1 MCPMGHKYEASTAT
15 LDAFGLDYKKY
26 VLYLGRF
33 SPEKNCHLLVEAF
46 ERLETTM
53 KLVLAG
59 GSSHTD
65 EYVATLRQ
73 HLSDK
78 IHILDWVSGQRLDD
92 LLTGAAVF
100 VLPSD
105 MEGMSL
111 ALLDAMGAGVCVLAS
126 DVAENIETI
135 GDAGFTFKA
144 GDTLDLQRMLGML
157 LANSALC
164 EDAGL
169 RAQER
174 VRQYYLWDNVALEMS
189 SVYQA
194 SIGRSRR
201 KVSLPIKTLPQ
212 SGVAN
217 MERRS

>member
-1 MCPMGHKYEASTAT
+1 MEHRYETSAPT
-15 LDAFGLDYKKY
+15 LKAFGLDYKNY

-33 SPEKNCHLLVEAF
+33 SPEKNCHLLIRAF
-46 ERLETTM
+46 EGLDTAM

-65 EYVATLRQ
+65 EYVTSLRR
-73 HLSDK
+73 HVSEK
-78 IHILDWVSGQRLDD
+78 IHILDWISGERLDD
-92 LLTGAAVF
+92 LLNGAAVF

-126 DVAENIETI
+126 DVPENIETVA
-135 GDAGFTFKA
+135 DAGFTFKA
-144 GDTLDLQRMLGML
+144 GDGRDLQRTLEFL
-157 LANSALC
+157 LANPSLRQ
-164 EDAGL
+164 EAGL

-189 SVYQA
+189 CIYKA
-194 SIGRSRR
+194 LIGRTPR
-201 KVSLPIKTLPQ
+201 KASLPIKTP
-212 SGVAN
+212 GRAA
-217 MERRS
+217 

>member
-1 MCPMGHKYEASTAT
+1 
-15 LDAFGLDYKKY
+15 
-26 VLYLGRF
+26 
-33 SPEKNCHLLVEAF
+33 
-46 ERLETTM
+46 M

-65 EYVATLRQ
+65 EYVATLRR

-78 IHILDWVSGQRLDD
+78 IHILDWVSGRRLDD

-135 GDAGFTFKA
+135 GNAGFTFKA
-144 GDTLDLQRMLGML
+144 GDVQDLQRVLKVL
-157 LANSALC
+157 LENPSLRA
-164 EDAGL
+164 EAGV

-189 SVYQA
+189 SVYQTL
-194 SIGRSRR
+194 IGRSVG
-201 KVSLPIKTLPQ
+201 KMSLPNKTLRK
-212 SGVAN
+212 AA
-217 MERRS
+217 